1 VCCENY
7 LAAAMTRDP
16 ERRTAGTTRAMKD
29 EKDRSDKNGNMAFK
43 VHKMAV
49 IRALVLC
56 FNNSIY
62 SENIF

>member
-1 VCCENY
+1 
-7 LAAAMTRDP
+7 MTRDP
-16 ERRTAGTTRAMKD
+16 ERRTAGTTRTMKD

>member
-1 VCCENY
+1 
-7 LAAAMTRDP
+7 
-16 ERRTAGTTRAMKD
+16 MKD

-49 IRALVLC
+49 IRALELC